1 MCQVLNGVKSVG
13 TCLTQPGGLQ
23 LLVSVFGVLLL
34 EDRGGCCEKCILVSL
49 YLVSIVPLGRGCF
62 LAQLQCLFLAF
73 VLASATP
80 PSSVSP

>member
-34 EDRGGCCEKCILVSL
+34 EDGEDAVRNVSWCPCTWSELSLWEEGGFW
-49 YLVSIVPLGRGCF
+49 PR
-62 LAQLQCLFLAF
+62 
-73 VLASATP
+73 
-80 PSSVSP
+80 